1 MKNQVSQKLIL
12 YSYGGPIAWDYAHEG
27 IPKHYILQRNEMLD
41 IPNWWGATHFHL
53 FLLPR
58 NAIRLYKPKN
68 KESFKLIGLRLLAGA
83 LFAIGISVSFMNGI
97 DVTDYIMGL
106 ISILALV
113 FPLWKS
119 KYLLDWIFGG
129 VFSFGAN
136 IPTLFG
142 SILCLIFVLIYQ

>member
-1 MKNQVSQKLIL
+1 
-12 YSYGGPIAWDYAHEG
+12 
-27 IPKHYILQRNEMLD
+27 MLD

-68 KESFKLIGLRLLAGA
+68 KESFKLIDLRLLAGA
-83 LFAIGISVSFMNGI
+83 LFAIGISVSFMNRI

-113 FPLWKS
+113 FPL
-119 KYLLDWIFGG
+119 
-129 VFSFGAN
+129 
-136 IPTLFG
+136 
-142 SILCLIFVLIYQ
+142 